1 MQTLRELLATFPDPP
16 KTLLNSKP
24 GTGGAPVDTNASSGA
39 SAGSLSSL
47 VVTRQQPQSMPAGL
61 TPIAAGGGSA
71 IATGFQAQDL
81 AQLERSCRGELD
93 GTTQREVFR
102 KLLTEPVLP
111 VERALDTA
119 YTNSRA
125 VLLKDLAA
133 AKKKKVEKVGKES
146 PFSAGVYTNKHF
158 MDFGSHL
165 AVGHDVEDVLEL
177 HNNSGTK
184 IKYRIMCPS
193 QDMALDTNCFA
204 LTISPLEGVLK
215 KKETA
220 SIHFRIHT
228 KSPGNVALVI
238 LLIVEGGLSF
248 HVVIKQEIFA

>member
-16 KTLLNSKP
+16 KTLLSSKP
-24 GTGGAPVDTNASSGA
+24 GAPSGPVDNSSAST
-39 SAGSLSSL
+39 GSLSSL
-47 VVTRQQPQSMPAGL
+47 VVAQQQPSLQPTMPAGL
-61 TPIAAGGGSA
+61 TPIAAGGGSS
-71 IATGFQAQDL
+71 IATGFQAQDIAL
-81 AQLERSCRGELD
+81 LERSCRGELD
-93 GTTQREVFR
+93 GTTQRDVFH

-125 VLLKDLAA
+125 ALLKDLAA
-133 AKKKKVEKVGKES
+133 AKKKKVEKVEKES
-146 PFSAGVYTNKHF
+146 PCSAGVYTSKHF
-158 MDFGSHL
+158 LDFGSHL

-184 IKYRIMCPS
+184 IKYRVVCPP
-193 QDMALDTNCFA
+193 QAMALETSCFA
-204 LTISPLEGVLK
+204 LTITPLEGVLK
-215 KKETA
+215 KKEAA

-238 LLIVEGGLSF
+238 FLVVEGGLTF
-248 HVVIKQEIFA
+248 HVVVKQEIFA

>member
-16 KTLLNSKP
+16 KTLLSSKP
-24 GTGGAPVDTNASSGA
+24 GAPCGPVDTSSA
-39 SAGSLSSL
+39 PPGSLSSL
-47 VVTRQQPQSMPAGL
+47 VVAQQQPQQSMPAGL

-81 AQLERSCRGELD
+81 ALLERSCRGELD
-93 GTTQREVFR
+93 STAQLSLFR

-119 YTNSRA
+119 YTNTRA
-125 VLLKDLAA
+125 GLLKDLAA
-133 AKKKKVEKVGKES
+133 VKKKKVEKIEKES
-146 PFSAGVYTNKHF
+146 PCSAAIYLSKHF

-165 AVGHDVEDVLEL
+165 AVGQDVEDVLEL

-184 IKYRIMCPS
+184 VKFRVVCPP
-193 QDMALDTNCFA
+193 QEMALDTNCFA
-204 LTISPLEGVLK
+204 LTISPLEGILK
-215 KKETA
+215 KKEMA
-220 SIHFRIHT
+220 SIQFRIHT

-238 LLIVEGGLSF
+238 FLIIEGGLTF
-248 HVVIKQEIFA
+248 HVVVKQEIFA